1 MKEEKQENP
10 FKRPTQPSM
19 KRRSNEHDYTSQCFY
34 MVTMAVEGRRPLL
47 GSVIGQC
54 EAPADSVEAPRLQP
68 TPLGEAVREAW
79 WAISSFYPQ
88 VAVVALQLMP
98 DHLHGILYFRETTE
112 GLQLGDVIRG
122 FKAGCNRAYRAWEAS
137 VATMS
142 QRTREGRL
150 LSGGGLAS
158 GGLPSGGGGLASG
171 GLASGGL
178 ASGGGVLPSGGG
190 VLPSPCA
197 ATVSQRKRG
206 LLWEKGYNDRILHN
220 YHTLARWKAYLQDN
234 PRRLLVKRE
243 HPDFFRVQRNVQYA
257 GMTFSAIGNRFLL
270 DHPQKVQVQCSRR
283 ITDEALA
290 ALTSQ
295 MLAMGAAGAVFVSPS
310 ISKGEKTIM
319 RAVFDAGYPVVFLQ
333 ENGITDLAK
342 PGGRRFDACARGQ
355 MLILAPWKHHNERLA
370 ITRDKCMMLNEMARR
385 ICE

>member
-98 DHLHGILYFRETTE
+98 DHLHGILYFREATE

-142 QRTREGRL
+142 QRTGKGRL
-150 LSGGGLAS
+150 LS
-158 GGLPSGGGGLASG
+158 GGGLASG

-295 MLAMGAAGAVFVSPS
+295 MLAMGAAGAVFVSPC

-355 MLILAPWKHHNERLA
+355 MLILAPWEHHNERLA

>member
-1 MKEEKQENP
+1 MNEEKQENP

-98 DHLHGILYFRETTE
+98 DHLHGILYFREATE

-150 LSGGGLAS
+150 LSGGGFAS
-158 GGLPSGGGGLASG
+158 GGF
-171 GLASGGL
+171 ASGGL
-178 ASGGGVLPSGGG
+178 ASGGGGLASGGG

-295 MLAMGAAGAVFVSPS
+295 MLATGAAGAVFVSPC

-333 ENGITDLAK
+333 ENGFTDLAK
-342 PGGRRFDACARGQ
+342 PGGCRFDACARGQ
-355 MLILAPWKHHNERLA
+355 MLILAPWEHHNERLA
-370 ITRDKCMMLNEMARR
+370 ITRDKCMMLNDMARR

>member
-1 MKEEKQENP
+1 MNEEKQENP

-98 DHLHGILYFRETTE
+98 DHLHGILYFREATE

-150 LSGGGLAS
+150 LSGGGFAS
-158 GGLPSGGGGLASG
+158 GGFASG
-171 GLASGGL
+171 GFASGGL
-178 ASGGGVLPSGGG
+178 ASGGGGLASGGG

-295 MLAMGAAGAVFVSPS
+295 MLATGAAGAVFVSPC

-333 ENGITDLAK
+333 ENGFTDLAK
-342 PGGRRFDACARGQ
+342 PGGCRFDACARGQ
-355 MLILAPWKHHNERLA
+355 MLILAPWEHHNERLA
-370 ITRDKCMMLNEMARR
+370 ITRDKCMMLNDMARR

>member
-1 MKEEKQENP
+1 MNEEKQENP

-98 DHLHGILYFRETTE
+98 DHLHGILYFREATE

-158 GGLPSGGGGLASG
+158 GGGGF
-171 GLASGGL
+171 ASGGL
-178 ASGGGVLPSGGG
+178 ASGGGGLASGGG

-295 MLAMGAAGAVFVSPS
+295 MLAMGAAGAVFVSPC
-310 ISKGEKTIM
+310 ISKGEKAIM

-342 PGGRRFDACARGQ
+342 PGGCRFNACARGQ
-355 MLILAPWKHHNERLA
+355 MLILAPWEHHNERLA
-370 ITRDKCMMLNEMARR
+370 ITRDKCKMLNEMARR

>member
-1 MKEEKQENP
+1 MNEEKQENP

-98 DHLHGILYFRETTE
+98 DHLHGILYFREATE

-158 GGLPSGGGGLASG
+158 GGL
-171 GLASGGL
+171 ASGGL
-178 ASGGGVLPSGGG
+178 ASGGGGLASGGG

-295 MLAMGAAGAVFVSPS
+295 MLATGAAGAVFVSPC

-333 ENGITDLAK
+333 ENGFTDLAK
-342 PGGRRFDACARGQ
+342 PGGCRFDACARGQ
-355 MLILAPWKHHNERLA
+355 MLILAPWEHHNERLA
-370 ITRDKCMMLNEMARR
+370 ITRDKCMMLNNMARR

>member
-98 DHLHGILYFRETTE
+98 DHLHGILYFREATE

-158 GGLPSGGGGLASG
+158 GGGGGLASG
-171 GLASGGL
+171 GLASGGGGL
-178 ASGGGVLPSGGG
+178 ASGGG

-290 ALTSQ
+290 VLTSQ
-295 MLAMGAAGAVFVSPS
+295 MLAMGAAGAVFVSPC

-355 MLILAPWKHHNERLA
+355 MLILAPWEHHNERLA

>member
-1 MKEEKQENP
+1 MNEEKQENP

-98 DHLHGILYFRETTE
+98 DHLHGILYFREATE

-158 GGLPSGGGGLASG
+158 GGLASGGGGLASG
-171 GLASGGL
+171 GGGL
-178 ASGGGVLPSGGG
+178 ASGGG

-283 ITDEALA
+283 IADEALA

-295 MLAMGAAGAVFVSPS
+295 MLAMGAAGAVFVSPC

-342 PGGRRFDACARGQ
+342 PGGLRFDACARGQ
-355 MLILAPWKHHNERLA
+355 MLILAPWEHHNERLA
-370 ITRDKCMMLNEMARR
+370 ITRDKCMMLNNMARR

>member
-1 MKEEKQENP
+1 MKEEKQETL

-98 DHLHGILYFRETTE
+98 DHLHGILYFREATE

-142 QRTREGRL
+142 QRTGEGRL

-158 GGLPSGGGGLASG
+158 GGLASGGGGLASG
-171 GLASGGL
+171 GLA
-178 ASGGGVLPSGGG
+178 SGGG

-295 MLAMGAAGAVFVSPS
+295 MLAMGAAGAVFVSPC

-355 MLILAPWKHHNERLA
+355 MLILAPWEHHNERLA

>member
-98 DHLHGILYFRETTE
+98 DHLHGILYFREATE

-158 GGLPSGGGGLASG
+158 GGGGLA
-171 GLASGGL
+171 
-178 ASGGGVLPSGGG
+178 SGGG

-295 MLAMGAAGAVFVSPS
+295 MLAMGAAGAVFVSPC
-310 ISKGEKTIM
+310 ISKGEKAIM
-319 RAVFDAGYPVVFLQ
+319 RAVFDADYPVVFLQ

-342 PGGRRFDACARGQ
+342 PGGCRFNACARGQ
-355 MLILAPWKHHNERLA
+355 MLILAPWEHHNERLA

>member
-98 DHLHGILYFRETTE
+98 DHLHGILYFREATE

-142 QRTREGRL
+142 QRTGEGRL

-158 GGLPSGGGGLASG
+158 GGLASG
-171 GLASGGL
+171 GGGL

-295 MLAMGAAGAVFVSPS
+295 MLAMGAAGAVFVSPC

-355 MLILAPWKHHNERLA
+355 MLILAPWEHHNERLA

>member
-98 DHLHGILYFRETTE
+98 DHLHGILYFREATE

-142 QRTREGRL
+142 QRTGEGRL

-158 GGLPSGGGGLASG
+158 GGGGLASG
-171 GLASGGL
+171 GGGL

-295 MLAMGAAGAVFVSPS
+295 MLTMGAAGAVLVSPC

>member
-1 MKEEKQENP
+1 MKEEKQENL

-98 DHLHGILYFRETTE
+98 DHLHGILYFREATE

-137 VATMS
+137 VATLS
-142 QRTREGRL
+142 QRTGKGRL

-158 GGLPSGGGGLASG
+158 GGGGLAPGGGGLASG
-171 GLASGGL
+171 GGGL
-178 ASGGGVLPSGGG
+178 ASGGG

-295 MLAMGAAGAVFVSPS
+295 MLAMGAAGAVFVSPC

-355 MLILAPWKHHNERLA
+355 MLILAPWEHHNERLA

>member
-1 MKEEKQENP
+1 MKEEKQGNP

-98 DHLHGILYFRETTE
+98 DHLHGILYFREATE

-122 FKAGCNRAYRAWEAS
+122 FKAGCNWAYRAWEAS

-142 QRTREGRL
+142 QRTGEGRL

-158 GGLPSGGGGLASG
+158 GGLASGGGGLASG
-171 GLASGGL
+171 GGGL
-178 ASGGGVLPSGGG
+178 ASGGG

-295 MLAMGAAGAVFVSPS
+295 MLAMGAAGAVFVSPC

-355 MLILAPWKHHNERLA
+355 MLILAPWEHHNERLA
-370 ITRDKCMMLNEMARR
+370 ITRDKCMILNEMARR

>member
-1 MKEEKQENP
+1 MNEEKQENP

-98 DHLHGILYFRETTE
+98 DHLHGILYFREATE

-150 LSGGGLAS
+150 LSGGGFAS
-158 GGLPSGGGGLASG
+158 GGFASG
-171 GLASGGL
+171 GFASGGL
-178 ASGGGVLPSGGG
+178 ASGGGGLASGGG

-295 MLAMGAAGAVFVSPS
+295 MLATGAAGAVFVSPC

-342 PGGRRFDACARGQ
+342 PGGCRFDACARGQ
-355 MLILAPWKHHNERLA
+355 MLILAPWEHHNERLT
-370 ITRDKCMMLNEMARR
+370 ITRDKCMMLNDMARR

>member
-19 KRRSNEHDYTSQCFY
+19 KRRSNEHDYTCQCFY

-98 DHLHGILYFRETTE
+98 DHLHGILYFREATE

-158 GGLPSGGGGLASG
+158 GGGGSLASGGGGLA
-171 GLASGGL
+171 
-178 ASGGGVLPSGGG
+178 SGGG

-270 DHPQKVQVQCSRR
+270 DYPQKVQVQCSRR

-295 MLAMGAAGAVFVSPS
+295 MLAMGAAGAVFVSPC

-342 PGGRRFDACARGQ
+342 PGGCRFDACARGQ
-355 MLILAPWKHHNERLA
+355 MLILAPWEHHNERLA

>member
-1 MKEEKQENP
+1 MNEEKQENP

-98 DHLHGILYFRETTE
+98 DHLHGILYFREATE

-150 LSGGGLAS
+150 LSGGGFAS
-158 GGLPSGGGGLASG
+158 GGFASG
-171 GLASGGL
+171 GFASGGL
-178 ASGGGVLPSGGG
+178 ASGGGGLASGGG

-295 MLAMGAAGAVFVSPS
+295 MLATGAAGAVFVSPC

-333 ENGITDLAK
+333 ENGFTDLAK
-342 PGGRRFDACARGQ
+342 PGGCRFDACARGQ
-355 MLILAPWKHHNERLA
+355 MLILAPWEHHNERLA
-370 ITRDKCMMLNEMARR
+370 ITRDKCMMLNDMARR
-385 ICE
+385 IRE

>member
-1 MKEEKQENP
+1 MNEEKQENP

-98 DHLHGILYFRETTE
+98 DHLHGILYFREATE

-150 LSGGGLAS
+150 LSGGGFAS
-158 GGLPSGGGGLASG
+158 GGFASGVLASGGGGLA
-171 GLASGGL
+171 
-178 ASGGGVLPSGGG
+178 SGGG

-295 MLAMGAAGAVFVSPS
+295 MLATGAAGAVFVSPC

-333 ENGITDLAK
+333 ENGFTDLAK
-342 PGGRRFDACARGQ
+342 PGGCRFDACARGQ
-355 MLILAPWKHHNERLA
+355 MLILAPWEHHNERLA
-370 ITRDKCMMLNEMARR
+370 ITRDKCMMLNDMARR

>member
-1 MKEEKQENP
+1 MNEEKQENP

-98 DHLHGILYFRETTE
+98 DHLHGILYFREATE

-158 GGLPSGGGGLASG
+158 GG
-171 GLASGGL
+171 GGL
-178 ASGGGVLPSGGG
+178 ASGGGGLALGGGGLASGGG

-295 MLAMGAAGAVFVSPS
+295 MLAMGAGGAVFVSPC

-355 MLILAPWKHHNERLA
+355 MLILAPWEHHNERLA
-370 ITRDKCMMLNEMARR
+370 ITRDKCKMLNEMARR

>member
-98 DHLHGILYFRETTE
+98 DHLHGILYFREATE

-122 FKAGCNRAYRAWEAS
+122 FKAGCNWAYRAWEAS

-142 QRTREGRL
+142 QRTGEGRL

-158 GGLPSGGGGLASG
+158 GGLASG
-171 GLASGGL
+171 GGGL

-295 MLAMGAAGAVFVSPS
+295 MLAMGAAGAVFVSPC

-355 MLILAPWKHHNERLA
+355 MLILAPWEHHNERLA